1 MLARIEEAYLSLLR
15 VVILVSA
22 TIALIIAAFGLISS
36 VPSMLR
42 WAGISQPEKALGG
55 TLRDFISE
63 QRITNT
69 EAVQDSGNVE
79 VYAIMPQISEAGEII
94 HIYLEGRADI
104 TERDWRIGLQSTAD
118 EFFADREAYA
128 DSVLRV
134 AMELK
139 ASKGN
144 PLSEERVLQL
154 MDWNATRF
162 RNDLEMKRLG
172 EAQEVSEFW
181 VKLAA
186 AGTGFLT
193 FVAIIFIFLF
203 VKIERNLRPPPNL
216 VGDQISDGGEAE

>member
-1 MLARIEEAYLSLLR
+1 MLARIEEAYLSILR

-22 TIALIIAAFGLISS
+22 TIALIVAAFGLISS

-55 TLRDFISE
+55 SLREFIAE
-63 QRITNT
+63 QQITDT
-69 EAVQDSGNVE
+69 EAAQDSGNVE
-79 VYAIMPQISEAGEII
+79 VYTIMPKISEAAEII
-94 HIYLEGRADI
+94 HKYLEGRAEL
-104 TERDWRIGLQSTAD
+104 TERDWRIGLQSTSE
-118 EFFADREAYA
+118 EFFADQEAYA

-154 MDWNATRF
+154 MDWNAAKF

-172 EAQEVSEFW
+172 EAQEASEFW

-203 VKIERNLRPPPNL
+203 VKIERNLRPLRGSNW
-216 VGDQISDGGEAE
+216 DQSGVSDETG